1 MRELRSWRGCRV
13 PLDLLVIS
21 NAVTDRVYTI
31 PAVELEALG
40 LKKGSEKRTKDPQV
54 LAEKLAAYP
63 LQFESPAGSPANVGF
78 SSAALGL
85 KVGIIGSVG
94 SDALGLAYKRKVEE
108 YAMRDHLAIT
118 SGQSGVCY
126 TFITEDGERTFL
138 NLMNS
143 APTFDLASAPYHAN
157 IIHTSC
163 YELVG
168 RSDDFIPYF
177 QRAKKDGVRVS
188 LDLANPS
195 TCERIGDNL
204 ATILEMTD
212 ILFASPEEYEAAIG
226 KPFTTYDKHPFRH
239 RVMCLKYGKEGSL
252 VVTDGHTI
260 PISIVPTTVVNT
272 NGAGD
277 AYAAG
282 FLSRYVRGDRYV
294 DCGNFGSEIASRV
307 VGQVGACLPYAK

>member
-1 MRELRSWRGCRV
+1 MT
-13 PLDLLVIS
+13 LDLLVIT

-31 PAVELEALG
+31 PAAELEALG
-40 LKKGSEKRTKDPQV
+40 LKKGSEKRTKDPKV

-85 KVGIIGSVG
+85 RVGLIG
-94 SDALGLAYKRKVEE
+94 ALGMDQEAEAYRAKLCE
-108 YAMRDHLAIT
+108 YGVVDHTQLKEGE
-118 SGQSGVCY
+118 SGICY

-138 NLMNS
+138 SRMNV
-143 APTFDLASAPYHAN
+143 APTFDLASAPHYAN

-163 YELVG
+163 YEIVS

-177 QRAKKDGVRVS
+177 QRAKKDGVRIS

-195 TCERIGDNL
+195 TCEQIGDNL
-204 ATILEMTD
+204 ATILDMTD

-239 RVMCLKYGKEGSL
+239 RVMCLKFGKEGSL

-277 AYAAG
+277 SYAAG

-294 DCGNFGSEIASRV
+294 DCGNFGSEIASMV
-307 VGQVGACLPYAK
+307 VGQVGACLPKDF